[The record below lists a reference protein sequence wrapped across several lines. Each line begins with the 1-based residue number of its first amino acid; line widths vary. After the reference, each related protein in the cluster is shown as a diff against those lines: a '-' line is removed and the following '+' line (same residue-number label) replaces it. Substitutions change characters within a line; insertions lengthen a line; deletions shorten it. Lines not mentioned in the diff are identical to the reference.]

1 MAAACVV
8 EPLRDT
14 GEVMAPGPGRLL
26 RLLADAE
33 AVTWSLLLIGM
44 ALKYLTRT
52 TDLGVSIAGPIHGFV
67 FLAYCVVVVVVA
79 VDQRWRATTLLLG
92 LFSAVPPFL
101 TIPFERSVRRTGQA
115 GPQWRLRE
123 AGAARTAPERALHA
137 VLRRP
142 VVWAVVA
149 LVAVAVVFAVL
160 LRLGPPVG

>member
-1 MAAACVV
+1 MT
-8 EPLRDT
+8 P
-14 GEVMAPGPGRLL
+14 PGPGRLL
-26 RLLADAE
+26 RVLADAE

-79 VDQRWRATTLLLG
+79 VDQRWGARTLVLG
-92 LFSAVPPFL
+92 LFSAVPPFV
-101 TIPFERSVRRTGQA
+101 TIPFEQSVRRRGLA
-115 GPQWRLRE
+115 PAEWRLRE
-123 AGAARTAPERALHA
+123 DGVARTLPERALHG

-142 VVWAVVA
+142 LVWAAVA
-149 LVAVAVVFAVL
+149 LVAVTVVFVVL